1 MLICILL
8 RKDNPFSY
16 KIEDKVTTDKK
27 KKAATKVED
36 QYTYKSE
43 YKQNKVDIV
52 NDVLLKWMKW
62 CKRLKLLDR
71 MIKKMTDAEKVDKL
85 KRNYPLT

>member
-1 MLICILL
+1 MLTCILL

-16 KIEDKVTTDKK
+16 KIEDKVTTDKRK
-27 KKAATKVED
+27 EASTKVED

-52 NDVLLKWMKW
+52 NDVF
-62 CKRLKLLDR
+62 
-71 MIKKMTDAEKVDKL
+71 AKVDEVVQEIKAVGSDDQ
-85 KRNYPLT
+85 KDD